1 MRDTAFSTGD
11 LDLLAAV
18 NAPGSSA
25 AAADGRIA
33 GQMAGS
39 AQRLAGFTTL
49 LSDVAPEGTQS
60 AAKAVVR
67 LTSSTSGYRTLDA
80 GGKELAE
87 GPPGQAR
94 PLRLVLVSVDG
105 RWMISDILPGE

>member
-1 MRDTAFSTGD
+1 MRDAAFSTGD

-33 GQMAGS
+33 DQMAVS
-39 AQRLAGFTTL
+39 AQRLAGFATL
-49 LSDVAPEGTQS
+49 LSDVAPEGQQTATQ
-60 AAKAVVR
+60 ALVR
-67 LTSSTSGYRTLDA
+67 LTSSTSGYRTIDA
-80 GGKELAE
+80 DGKVLAE
-87 GPPGQAR
+87 GPPGPAR

-105 RWMISDILPGE
+105 HWMISDILPGG